1 MRRVR
6 QHNRRMIAS
15 APFPARYVALL
26 RGINVGGHR
35 RVGMLA
41 LANVFSRLGYEGV
54 QTCVQSGNVVFRAY
68 VADGAEIEAAIE
80 AHFGFPVQVAL
91 RTGAEWARAIAGNPY
106 PQQAAA
112 DGSEVHL
119 ALLSA
124 EPDAEGVASLQ
135 AVPRGRDNW
144 HLDGRNL
151 YLDLPNGAGR
161 TRLDHGTLER
171 RLAVGVTI
179 RNWKTVETLGK
190 LLNA

>member
-1 MRRVR
+1 
-6 QHNRRMIAS
+6 
-15 APFPARYVALL
+15 
-26 RGINVGGHR
+26 
-35 RVGMLA
+35 MLA
-41 LANVFSRLGYEGV
+41 LANVFSGLGYEGV

-80 AHFGFPVQVAL
+80 AHFGFPVQVAF
-91 RTGAEWARAIAGNPY
+91 RMGAEWVRAIAGNPY
-106 PQQAAA
+106 QQQAAA
-112 DGSEVHL
+112 DGSKVHL

-124 EPDAEGVASLQ
+124 KPDAEGVASLQ